1 MDDRDKIII
10 AVVFGIVG
18 AISIIVIICLIIWFI
33 VRHKSNS
40 KNHTKNPSIPHRQ
53 QYERS
58 QNISLTKYN
67 SNKQRK
73 RKRRF
78 NTNDSAISFSF
89 NPPHLINQNVKNL
102 DKLAP
107 LESSFTTNLWHPED
121 TSPAG
126 KVDNFDRCYIN
137 STSEAAHI
145 PSSLSTSISHPIKD
159 LQCYQQLNALQ
170 FHFLNELNRGIVTRQ
185 GQPPMNPIKYS
196 QSCRQPTDLLPFDY
210 FRSITS
216 SIILTNDD
224 SLEKNPI
231 QTPKYSNA
239 TLMRRAHL
247 AKLRDDTAILY

>member
-1 MDDRDKIII
+1 
-10 AVVFGIVG
+10 
-18 AISIIVIICLIIWFI
+18 
-33 VRHKSNS
+33 
-40 KNHTKNPSIPHRQ
+40 
-53 QYERS
+53 
-58 QNISLTKYN
+58 
-67 SNKQRK
+67 
-73 RKRRF
+73 
-78 NTNDSAISFSF
+78 ISFSF

-102 DKLAP
+102 DKLVP

-126 KVDNFDRCYIN
+126 KVNHFDRCNTN
-137 STSEAAHI
+137 SASETAHT

-159 LQCYQQLNALQ
+159 LQYYQQLNALP

-210 FRSITS
+210 FRSIAP

-239 TLMRRAHL
+239 TLMRKAHL